1 MLLIRVQWEARFGGK
16 EGAHSLIL
24 FFLSLV
30 FFLLLLSLFFI
41 LFIFDEKLWEGLGI
55 GLGGA
60 WAPPLDLPLSVT
72 VMS

>member
-30 FFLLLLSLFFI
+30 FFVLLSLFFI
-41 LFIFDEKLWEGLGI
+41 LFIFDEKLWEGLGV
-55 GLGGA
+55 GLGGGA